1 MAGSSE
7 LSKRELEV
15 ARLVAAGLT
24 NRQIADRLFISE
36 RTAEGHVERI
46 RNKLGFSSRSQVAAW
61 FATSTS
67 ASAEG
72 AGVAPSGTI
81 SRPGALVVFLM
92 TDLEGSTRAWE
103 RTPRAMREAMPKH
116 DAILAGCIDRH
127 RGSQVEAG
135 REGDSIL
142 AAFPNAPEAAAAA
155 LEIQREIQAATWP
168 DGLEL
173 RIRVAIHAGEA
184 QFRGGHYFGQAL
196 NRCAR
201 LLATCHPGQILISK
215 AAQELLAD
223 ELAPDTGLWDLGLHG
238 LKDLNRPE
246 HIFQLVDLRHPARF
260 PPLRSLA
267 YERTNVPAQ
276 TTSFVGRLADLQEL
290 KALEAEAKL
299 VTLVGPGGCGKTRLA
314 QEFARD
320 LVDDRHPDGVW
331 FADLT
336 PVVDGD
342 LVARAVQAGLELQ
355 EQVGRTP
362 VETIVDYCRQ
372 RRLLL
377 LLDNCEQ
384 VIDASA
390 RLALEL
396 IKSCPDL
403 HLIATSREPLKVPGE
418 TVWRVNPLSPSDAT
432 RLFFDRARSS
442 APTFELPASRMP
454 IVTQI
459 CEQLDGIP
467 LAMELAAARVAMMP
481 VEEILERLETG
492 LALLGGGSR
501 TSSTRQQTLTA
512 TMDWSYGLLDISERA
527 LFRHLAVF
535 PGTFSLAACEQICGD
550 TTLPAETIVELLWQL
565 VSKSLVVPVN
575 GRYRL
580 LAPIRAYAVETL
592 RAAGET
598 QSFESQHARF
608 YLRLAASRLP
618 GESATWL
625 YQLEDDHHNLVAAL
639 RWAARSDP
647 QIGARLA
654 TELFSFWLL
663 RGHISEARQFLEQLL
678 RRLGPDDPLR
688 ATALLEAG
696 AFAYVAGEFDAGEQQ
711 LDEGISRARAV
722 SNKTAMIRGLFYRGV
737 LDSALDKLDAAQES
751 LEEALRISLEIE
763 NPQHEAEVLHQ
774 LGMVAVIRGDVDA
787 AGSLLQQSLDV
798 RRRAGRSDEAGM
810 TLVFLSAVS
819 FVRGDMVAARK
830 SIREALEIG
839 LALRDQRSAWSL
851 DVLAV
856 MNAAEGRLKR
866 AVRLAGAA
874 SAMFDTTGQRPPASW
889 HTFRSAFLNPARAEL
904 GPDGSLSEWEAGRAL
919 EFEEAMGYAL
929 EEESRPTGDTD

>member
-1 MAGSSE
+1 
-7 LSKRELEV
+7 
-15 ARLVAAGLT
+15 
-24 NRQIADRLFISE
+24 
-36 RTAEGHVERI
+36 
-46 RNKLGFSSRSQVAAW
+46 
-61 FATSTS
+61 
-67 ASAEG
+67 
-72 AGVAPSGTI
+72 
-81 SRPGALVVFLM
+81 M

-116 DAILAGCIDRH
+116 DAILGGCIDRH
-127 RGSQVEAG
+127 RGRQVEAG
-135 REGDSIL
+135 REGDSVL

-155 LEIQREIQAATWP
+155 LEIQREIQGATWP
-168 DGLEL
+168 DGLKL

-201 LLATCHPGQILISK
+201 LLATCHPGQIVISK

-246 HIFQLVDLRHPARF
+246 QIFQLVDLRNPTRF

-276 TTSFVGRLADLQEL
+276 STSFVGRLEDLREL
-290 KALEAEAKL
+290 QALEAETKL
-299 VTLVGPGGCGKTRLA
+299 ITLVGPGGCGKTRLA
-314 QEFARD
+314 QELASQ
-320 LVDDRHPDGVW
+320 LLDDRYPDGVW

-342 LVARAVQAGLELQ
+342 LVARAVQAGMELQ

-362 VETIVDYCRQ
+362 LETLVDHCRQ

-377 LLDNCEQ
+377 LLDNCEH

-396 IKSCPDL
+396 IRTCPGL

-442 APTFELPASRMP
+442 APAFELPESRMRF
-454 IVTQI
+454 VTRI

-481 VEEILERLETG
+481 VEEILERLESG

-512 TMDWSYGLLDISERA
+512 TMDWSYGLLDPTEQA
-527 LFRHLAVF
+527 VFRRLAVF
-535 PGTFSLAACEQICGD
+535 PGAFSLAACEQVCGD
-550 TTLPAETIVELLWQL
+550 ARLPAERIAEVLWQL

-580 LAPIRAYAVETL
+580 LAPIRAYAVERL
-592 RAAGET
+592 RAASEMET
-598 QSFESQHARF
+598 FESQHAQF
-608 YLRLAASRLP
+608 YLRLAASRQP
-618 GESATWL
+618 GEFATWL
-625 YQLEDDHHNLVAAL
+625 YQLEDDHHNLVAAV
-639 RWAARSDP
+639 RWATRSNP
-647 QIGARLA
+647 RMGATLA
-654 TELFSFWLL
+654 TELFPFWLL
-663 RGHISEARQFLEQLL
+663 RGHITEARQFLDLL
-678 RRLGPDDPLR
+678 LHRLGPDDPLR

-696 AFAYVAGEFDAGEQQ
+696 AFAYVAGEFDVGGLK
-711 LDEGISRARAV
+711 LDDGISRARAAD
-722 SNKTAMIRGLFYRGV
+722 NKTAMIRGLFYKGV
-737 LDSALDKLDAAQES
+737 LDSALDKLTEARES
-751 LEEALRISLEIE
+751 LEEALRISLEVG
-763 NPQHEAEVLHQ
+763 NRQHEAEVLHQ
-774 LGMVAVIRGDVDA
+774 LGMVAIIRGDADE

-798 RRRAGRSDEAGM
+798 RRQVGRSDEAGM

-819 FVRGDMVAARK
+819 FVRGDMVAARA

-851 DVLAV
+851 DVLAC
-856 MNAAEGRLKR
+856 MNAAEGRLQR

-874 SAMFDTTGQRPPASW
+874 SAMFDATGQRPPESW
-889 HTFRSAFLNPARAEL
+889 HTFTSAFLNPARDEL
-904 GPDGSLSEWEAGRAL
+904 GPDGARSEWEAGRAL
-919 EFEEAMGYAL
+919 EFEEALGYAL
-929 EEESRPTGDTD
+929 EEVRGPIGNPV